1 MAIDP
6 RYGNSSGYFKDPIT
20 EEDLSP
26 DTPRVIPCSFE
37 NGKFTWPCVAQS
49 DGRQLLK
56 IVYKYFTDEEKE
68 LYKAYRG
75 RSSSGTE
82 RKTREPK
89 QPKQQKVKTVETV
102 ETDEPD
108 KPKKVVKYSEES
120 AASLE
125 TLQTLAQCDR
135 LYGVSQIAGITYALV
150 GATGSNVVHH
160 IPRSCIPDAE
170 FERLNEGMA

>member
-1 MAIDP
+1 MAVDP

-49 DGRQLLK
+49 DGGQLLK
-56 IVYKYFTDEEKE
+56 IVYKYFTNEEKE

-82 RKTREPK
+82 RKPREPK
-89 QPKQQKVKTVETV
+89 PPKAKPPKAKPVKI
-102 ETDEPD
+102 DEPD
-108 KPKKVVKYSEES
+108 EPKQVIKYAEDS

-125 TLQTLAQCDR
+125 TLKTLAQCDR
-135 LYGVSQIAGITYALV
+135 LYGCSQIAGITYALV
-150 GATGSNVVHH
+150 GATGSHVVHH
-160 IPRSCIPDAE
+160 IPRACIPDAE
-170 FERLNEGMA
+170 FERLSEVW

>member
-49 DGRQLLK
+49 DGGQLLK
-56 IVYKYFTDEEKE
+56 IVYKYFTEEEKE

-75 RSSSGTE
+75 RSPSGSE
-82 RKTREPK
+82 RKPREPK
-89 QPKQQKVKTVETV
+89 QPKAKPVKI
-102 ETDEPD
+102 DEPD
-108 KPKKVVKYSEES
+108 EPKQVIKYAEDS

-125 TLQTLAQCDR
+125 TLKTLAQCDR
-135 LYGVSQIAGITYALV
+135 LYGVSQIAGVTYALV
-150 GATGSNVVHH
+150 GATGSHVVHH
-160 IPRSCIPDAE
+160 IPRACIPDAE
-170 FERLNEGMA
+170 FERLSEVW

>member
-49 DGRQLLK
+49 DGGQLLK
-56 IVYKYFTDEEKE
+56 IVYKYFTNEEKE

-75 RSSSGTE
+75 RSSSGSE
-82 RKTREPK
+82 RKPREPK
-89 QPKQQKVKTVETV
+89 QAKPSVAKPVKIDESDEPKQVIKYAEDSATSLKT
-102 ETDEPD
+102 
-108 KPKKVVKYSEES
+108 
-120 AASLE
+120 LE
-125 TLQTLAQCDR
+125 TLAQCDR
-135 LYGVSQIAGITYALV
+135 LYGVSQIAGVTYALV
-150 GATGSNVVHH
+150 GATGSRVVHH
-160 IPRSCIPDAE
+160 IPRACIPDAE
-170 FERLNEGMA
+170 FERLNGGMA

>member
-26 DTPRVIPCSFE
+26 NTPRVVPCSFE

-49 DGRQLLK
+49 DGEQLLK
-56 IVYKYFTDEEKE
+56 IVYKYFTEEEKA

-75 RSSSGTE
+75 RSPSGTE
-82 RKTREPK
+82 RKPREPK
-89 QPKQQKVKTVETV
+89 PAKTVVAKPVADDEPKQVI
-102 ETDEPD
+102 
-108 KPKKVVKYSEES
+108 KYSEES
-120 AASLE
+120 ATSLE

-135 LYGVSQIAGITYALV
+135 LYGVSQISGITYALV
-150 GATGSNVVHH
+150 GATRSRVVHH
-160 IPRSCIPDAE
+160 IPRACIPDAE
-170 FERLNEGMA
+170 FERLCCGDVY

>member
-1 MAIDP
+1 MAVDP

-20 EEDLSP
+20 GEDFSP
-26 DTPRVIPCSFE
+26 DTPRVVPCSFE

-49 DGRQLLK
+49 DGGQLLK

-75 RSSSGTE
+75 RSSSGSE
-82 RKTREPK
+82 RKPREPK
-89 QPKQQKVKTVETV
+89 QPKAKPVA
-102 ETDEPD
+102 DD
-108 KPKKVVKYSEES
+108 KPKQVIKHTEDS

-125 TLQTLAQCDR
+125 TLQTLAQCNR
-135 LYGVSQIAGITYALV
+135 LYGCSQIAGITYALV
-150 GATGSNVVHH
+150 GTTGSNVVHH

-170 FERLNEGMA
+170 FDRLSEGW

>member
-1 MAIDP
+1 MAVDP

-26 DTPRVIPCSFE
+26 DTPRVVPCSFE

-49 DGRQLLK
+49 DGGQLLK

-75 RSSSGTE
+75 RSSSGSE
-82 RKTREPK
+82 RKPREPK
-89 QPKQQKVKTVETV
+89 QAKQQKVKTVKIE
-102 ETDEPD
+102 EPDEP
-108 KPKKVVKYSEES
+108 KRVIKYTEES
-120 AASLE
+120 AVSLE

-150 GATGSNVVHH
+150 GATGSRVVHH

>member
-1 MAIDP
+1 MAVDP

-49 DGRQLLK
+49 DGGQLLK
-56 IVYKYFTDEEKE
+56 IVYKYFTNEEKE

-75 RSSSGTE
+75 RSTSGSE
-82 RKTREPK
+82 RKPREPK
-89 QPKQQKVKTVETV
+89 PARPSVAKPVKI
-102 ETDEPD
+102 DEPD
-108 KPKKVVKYSEES
+108 EPKQVIKYAEDS
-120 AASLE
+120 ATSLD
-125 TLQTLAQCDR
+125 TLKTLAQCDR
-135 LYGVSQIAGITYALV
+135 LYGVSQIAGVTYALV
-150 GATGSNVVHH
+150 GATGSRVVHH
-160 IPRSCIPDAE
+160 IPRACIPDAE

>member
-49 DGRQLLK
+49 DGGQLLK

-82 RKTREPK
+82 RKPREPK
-89 QPKQQKVKTVETV
+89 QPKQQKVKAV

-108 KPKKVVKYSEES
+108 EPKQVVKYSEES

>member
-49 DGRQLLK
+49 DGGQLLK
-56 IVYKYFTDEEKE
+56 IVYKYFTNEEKE

-75 RSSSGTE
+75 RSPSGSE
-82 RKTREPK
+82 RKPREPK
-89 QPKQQKVKTVETV
+89 QAKQQKVKAV
-102 ETDEPD
+102 ETDEHNES
-108 KPKKVVKYSEES
+108 KQVIKYAEDS
-120 AASLE
+120 ATSLK
-125 TLQTLAQCDR
+125 TLETLAQCDR
-135 LYGVSQIAGITYALV
+135 LYGVSQIAGVTYALV
-150 GATGSNVVHH
+150 GATGSRVVHH
-160 IPRSCIPDAE
+160 IPRACIPDAE
-170 FERLNEGMA
+170 FERLNEGMV

>member
-26 DTPRVIPCSFE
+26 DTPRVVPCSFE

-49 DGRQLLK
+49 DGGQLLK
-56 IVYKYFTDEEKE
+56 IVYKYFTNEEKE

-82 RKTREPK
+82 RKPREPK
-89 QPKQQKVKTVETV
+89 QPKPLKAKPITD
-102 ETDEPD
+102 DEP
-108 KPKKVVKYSEES
+108 KQVIKYDEES
-120 AASLE
+120 ATSLE
-125 TLQTLAQCDR
+125 TLTTLAQCDR

-150 GATGSNVVHH
+150 GATGSRVVHH
-160 IPRSCIPDAE
+160 IPRACIPDAE
-170 FERLNEGMA
+170 FERLNEGWV